1 MTSGDMNVVQQS
13 RWQLYLGL
21 SRTPHGLL
29 DVATP
34 AMAALL
40 WLGDFPPLAVIVVGF
55 VTAFAGYNAVYA
67 LNDLIDYRIDCDR
80 LAQKED
86 ASTFFHVDEVL
97 VRHPIAKGLLSFQQ
111 GLIWC
116 VGWGIVAV
124 IGALWLNP
132 LCVAVF
138 FVSACCEAL
147 YCRLLKVTH
156 LKIIPSAIVK
166 SSGGLAGVLAVDPS
180 PAWGF
185 LAALL
190 LWLAAWEVGG
200 QNIANDIVDREDDLR
215 VSAKTTATVL
225 GVQEA
230 VFRVV
235 VAVSVAWFGGL
246 VIYWF
251 AGDGLGRVYPVVA
264 VLLGWYL
271 LIAPARRLFFD
282 PGPATAADLFNKAS
296 YMPVCFLALAAVS
309 ILSPM

>member
-1 MTSGDMNVVQQS
+1 MTPNETTAAAQS
-13 RWQLYLGL
+13 RWKLYLGL

-40 WLGDFPPLAVIVVGF
+40 WLGYFPPLPVIAVGL

-67 LNDLIDYRIDCDR
+67 LNDLIDYRIDSDR

-86 ASTFFHVDEVL
+86 GSTFFHVDEVL

-111 GLIWC
+111 GVTWC

-132 LCVAVF
+132 ACVAVF

-180 PAWGF
+180 PVPGF
-185 LAALL
+185 LAVLL

-215 VSAKTTATVL
+215 VAAKTTATVL
-225 GVQEA
+225 GVQES
-230 VFRVV
+230 VFRVL
-235 VAVSVAWFGGL
+235 VAVAVAWFGGL
-246 VIYWF
+246 AVYWF
-251 AGDGLGRVYPVVA
+251 AGEGIGRLYPIGA

-271 LIAPARRLFFD
+271 LIAPARMLFFD
-282 PGPATAADLFNKAS
+282 PGPATASNLFNKAS
-296 YMPVCFLALAAVS
+296 YMPVCFLALAA
-309 ILSPM
+309 LSLLAPL